1 MRNRTQLVLG
11 LALIVVGAVYLAQT
25 QYPAL
30 LRPFGPFLQY
40 PLNIVSAGAALM
52 LLALLA
58 GAHGLIIPACIVAAI
73 GGILYYQQLTNDSSA
88 WAYMWTLIPGA
99 AGIGTVLEGAFASN
113 TARVRSG
120 LSAIFSSAVLF
131 VIFAAIFGKLN
142 LFGLY
147 GPAIL
152 LMGAGLWLV
161 IRAFWRR

>member
-11 LALIVVGAVYLAQT
+11 LALIIVGAVYLAQT
-25 QYPAL
+25 QYPNL
-30 LRPFGPFLQY
+30 LRPFGPFLEY
-40 PLNIVSAGAALM
+40 PLNIVAAGAALL

-58 GAHGLIIPACIVAAI
+58 GAQGLIVPACIVASI
-73 GGILYYQQLTNDSSA
+73 GGILYYQQWTQDASA

-99 AGIGTVLEGAFASN
+99 AGVGNILEGAFSSN
-113 TARVRSG
+113 SLKVRSG
-120 LSAIFSSAVLF
+120 LSTIFGSAVLF
-131 VIFAAIFGKLN
+131 LIFAAIFGKLN

-152 LMGAGLWLV
+152 LMAAGLWMV